1 MPKPLFLKRLS
12 DGHGPPKFDFP
23 EFFGSHPNRALEGES
38 DSHHIVGARQP
49 TSPARPASQPISP
62 AQAASHRARGCA
74 NIRIPRWKAQ
84 TSTAEAPAWKP
95 CLAKCMLSMVE
106 MKVLRVAPFV
116 ASTSHVQ
123 SPTCAHE
130 NAQIHVV
137 FVVGKRHSGKT
148 CFRKS
153 KTRRTRGPWHGV
165 ARNLKSNIVIS

>member
-1 MPKPLFLKRLS
+1 MNR
-12 DGHGPPKFDFP
+12 
-23 EFFGSHPNRALEGES
+23 EEEGSH
-38 DSHHIVGARQP
+38 SHQIVGTRQP
-49 TSPARPASQPISP
+49 TSPASPAIQPASQPISP

-95 CLAKCMLSMVE
+95 CLAKCWLSMVE

-130 NAQIHVV
+130 SAQKHVV

-165 ARNLKSNIVIS
+165 ARNLESNIVIS